1 MCAMCRN
8 FTVLAVALVIL
19 AGCAINGETRK
30 FDSRL
35 VGIWDP
41 VTFGTN
47 AARTKKNAKP
57 DLIHDSLKLEANGFG
72 MFIASERR
80 SWKSGGL
87 PFRWQTE
94 DDRFT
99 LTFVDEEGNGGEV
112 RVSKFTLRD
121 GVLDFEPS
129 PGTSEP
135 RSYVL
140 GKP

>member
-1 MCAMCRN
+1 M
-8 FTVLAVALVIL
+8 TVLAIIL
-19 AGCAINGETRK
+19 TGCATKGETRK

-41 VTFGTN
+41 VIFRTN

-112 RVSKFTLRD
+112 CVSKFKLTD
-121 GVLDFEPS
+121 GVLYFEAS
-129 PGTSEP
+129 PGNSEP